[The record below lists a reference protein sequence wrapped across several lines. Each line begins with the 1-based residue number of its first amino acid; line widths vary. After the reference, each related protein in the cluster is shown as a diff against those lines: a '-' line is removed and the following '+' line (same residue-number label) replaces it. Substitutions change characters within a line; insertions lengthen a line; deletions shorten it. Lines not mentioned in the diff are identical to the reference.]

1 MDLVSQF
8 FKIHPD
14 NPQLHLIR
22 QAAKLLTEGGLI
34 VYPTDSAYA
43 LGCQMSNKVGIER
56 LRRIRALDDKHC
68 LTLLCRDI
76 SEVATYTQLEN
87 SIFRLLKANTPGPYT
102 FLLPATKREVPR
114 FIINI
119 KRKSVGIR
127 IPDNK
132 IVHALLEMLD
142 EPLASSTLILPGS
155 DLPLL
160 EPEAMRDM
168 LGKRVDLIIDGGAC
182 GIEPS
187 TVVDLLGNVPR
198 IVRKGKGDIIPFQS
212 AETLPF

>member
-1 MDLVSQF
+1 MVAVSQF

-22 QAAKLLTEGGLI
+22 QAASLLIKGGLI

-43 LGCQMSNKVGIER
+43 LGCQMNNKAGIQR
-56 LRRIRALDDKHC
+56 LRRIRELDDRHS
-68 LTLLCRDI
+68 LTLLCRDL
-76 SEVATYTQLEN
+76 SELAIYAQLEN
-87 SIFRLLKANTPGPYT
+87 PIFRLLKATTPGPYT
-102 FLLPATKREVPR
+102 FILPATPKVART
-114 FIINI
+114 IMNT
-119 KRKSVGIR
+119 KRKTVGVR

-142 EPLASSTLILPGS
+142 QPLVSSSLILPGA

-168 LGKRVDLIIDGGAC
+168 LGKRVDLIIDGGSC
-182 GIEPS
+182 GLEPS
-187 TVVDLLGNVPR
+187 TVVDLVDTLPR
-198 IVRKGKGDIIPFQS
+198 IVRKGKGDITPFV
-212 AETLPF
+212 